1 MLAVLDVMLVF
12 NKLIEEVLDV
22 MLEVFEITLD
32 VSDVILFVA
41 DVILVS

>member
-1 MLAVLDVMLVF
+1 MLAVLDATFVF

-32 VSDVILFVA
+32 VIDVILFVA